1 MQGKAGIS
9 LLFAAGSRPTA
20 SDIAALLEVPV
31 SGGQMAR
38 ISHRPQDDHGWLE
51 LLASGLTFDLRGLAP
66 GAAAH
71 LPIASHAYGLSED
84 PGSAEL
90 EAIALLPGPHIA
102 SGGALMPVVR
112 TLMRLGAGLAMEL
125 PVTAVCWN
133 PAGAWMDPK
142 YFTRIMFS
150 WLSGGPFPALGLTA
164 LMPGKD
170 GGVQSAGLEFF
181 IGQELH
187 IDRRGS
193 EAGPDTLK
201 IAGRIID
208 SLVSRGPLQKA
219 ETFTGADGELLLAE
233 PSADGRR
240 VMVTRSA

>member
-1 MQGKAGIS
+1 MQGRAGIS
-9 LLFAAGSRPTA
+9 LLFAAGSRPTVGDIETLLDVQA
-20 SDIAALLEVPV
+20 SA
-31 SGGQMAR
+31 GQTAR
-38 ISHRPQDDHGWLE
+38 ISHRPEDEHGWLE

-66 GAAAH
+66 GRAAP
-71 LPIASHAYGLSED
+71 LPDASHVYGLSVD
-84 PGSAEL
+84 QSAAAL
-90 EAIALLPGPHIA
+90 EAVALLPGPHIA
-102 SGGALMPVVR
+102 GGAALLPVVR
-112 TLMRLGAGLAMEL
+112 TLLRLGASLAMEL

-164 LMPGKD
+164 LLPHAD
-170 GGVQSAGLEFF
+170 GGVRSAGLDFF

-187 IDRRGS
+187 LGRRDS
-193 EAGPDTLK
+193 EEGPDTLK

-208 SLVSRGPLQKA
+208 RLVAHGPLQRA
-219 ETFTGADGELLLAE
+219 ETFAGADGELLLAE

-240 VMVTRSA
+240 IMVTRSA